1 MASKILPMGTMLV
14 GFFGA
19 ISFSVPIIAIMT
31 SPSLRRQAMFRT
43 ITNLALCETWFLI
56 CGGVLGTV
64 NVIGV
69 KLTPVACAVFQSH
82 NLSIGIGSSAA
93 LVVVSV
99 ERYYWSQDKGPG
111 GLALLTPRRL
121 WLLLL
126 APWLV
131 MGVSWV
137 TFSTLAAGL
146 MVETFGHSPLHC
158 RFLDVMPPPLKLAA
172 TGSATVICVLIV
184 VLNGVI
190 SRVAVRH
197 QQAISSQ
204 LQLVGRDT
212 EENVSAYWGV
222 LRVTAIYV
230 LFQTPANLSFLLEL
244 VWKEQP
250 PVAIGLSS
258 VLVVLVYALDGW
270 FFGYFNSK
278 LRARYAKLFGCR
290 LREHGGG
297 WGEGSNSDR
306 GRSRVVPDVST
317 YVDFGRSA
325 VACLHCNGPSA
336 ASGVVRKLVRPD
348 SLSSLGCLH
357 ADSLGAAA
365 GVVRKQIRLVSLFS
379 PASSGNHLILLHL
392 ADDTATAHRDSELM
406 LEITAHDR
414 YITHRHVQ
422 FRWNGELV
430 RSCDVS

>member
-19 ISFSVPIIAIMT
+19 ISSSVPIIAIMT
-31 SPSLRRQAMFRT
+31 SPSLRRQPMFRT

-99 ERYYWSQDKGPG
+99 ERYVSVVH
-111 GLALLTPRRL
+111 GLRYSALLTPRRL

-146 MVETFGHSPLHC
+146 MVDTFGHSPLHC

-197 QQAISSQ
+197 QHAISSQ

-230 LFQTPANLSFLLEL
+230 LFS
-244 VWKEQP
+244 
-250 PVAIGLSS
+250 
-258 VLVVLVYALDGW
+258 
-270 FFGYFNSK
+270 
-278 LRARYAKLFGCR
+278 
-290 LREHGGG
+290 
-297 WGEGSNSDR
+297 
-306 GRSRVVPDVST
+306 
-317 YVDFGRSA
+317 
-325 VACLHCNGPSA
+325 
-336 ASGVVRKLVRPD
+336 
-348 SLSSLGCLH
+348 
-357 ADSLGAAA
+357 
-365 GVVRKQIRLVSLFS
+365 
-379 PASSGNHLILLHL
+379 
-392 ADDTATAHRDSELM
+392 
-406 LEITAHDR
+406 
-414 YITHRHVQ
+414 
-422 FRWNGELV
+422 
-430 RSCDVS
+430 